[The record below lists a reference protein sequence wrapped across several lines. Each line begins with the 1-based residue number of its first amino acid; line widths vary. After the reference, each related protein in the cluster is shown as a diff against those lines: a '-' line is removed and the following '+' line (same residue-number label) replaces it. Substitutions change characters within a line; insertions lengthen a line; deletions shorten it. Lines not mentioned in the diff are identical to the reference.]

1 MIEQRA
7 SRDGAELCA
16 WFQDVESGEVVARE
30 SYQKMLAFLR
40 RKGADRVYVWESS
53 RLGRNDRE
61 FLRCCW
67 ELEDLGIDV
76 VSCTQDIQNVLMRY
90 IYAWKGQEDNRELG
104 RRVATG
110 MKTAAT
116 KGRWLGLPP
125 YGYRAD
131 PVTRQLIVCPEE
143 AAVIRQIFEECAQG
157 KGYRSQCIRLN
168 GMGIPS
174 PTGKFW
180 WSGQL
185 NRILTNRTYLG
196 FTKNKYI
203 DKLTHEPIISQEL
216 FDMATHARQQRTH
229 AGKGVRSAYLLS
241 TLVYCGYCGS
251 RMAADGRR
259 NKKSGG
265 PSYVCDTYT
274 QRGGCKRNAIKCSTL
289 EDHVVGEIKRLMD
302 PMTFDQECLKRRQ
315 NRVADIGSQI
325 KNTQKQIGE
334 VSRGLQRAWDL
345 VLAEHATVEEFV
357 EQKQRLLEQKAML
370 LQKLSELEEY
380 QREQEVRDRRA
391 ADISLVLKEMES
403 GWETADISKRKVIVH
418 ALIERIIVRS
428 AEEEIQI
435 EFRF

>member
-1 MIEQRA
+1 
-7 SRDGAELCA
+7 
-16 WFQDVESGEVVARE
+16 
-30 SYQKMLAFLR
+30 
-40 RKGADRVYVWESS
+40 
-53 RLGRNDRE
+53 
-61 FLRCCW
+61 
-67 ELEDLGIDV
+67 
-76 VSCTQDIQNVLMRY
+76 
-90 IYAWKGQEDNRELG
+90 
-104 RRVATG
+104 
-110 MKTAAT
+110 
-116 KGRWLGLPP
+116 
-125 YGYRAD
+125 
-131 PVTRQLIVCPEE
+131 
-143 AAVIRQIFEECAQG
+143 
-157 KGYRSQCIRLN
+157 
-168 GMGIPS
+168 
-174 PTGKFW
+174 
-180 WSGQL
+180 
-185 NRILTNRTYLG
+185 
-196 FTKNKYI
+196 
-203 DKLTHEPIISQEL
+203 
-216 FDMATHARQQRTH
+216 
-229 AGKGVRSAYLLS
+229 
-241 TLVYCGYCGS
+241 
-251 RMAADGRR
+251 MAADGRR